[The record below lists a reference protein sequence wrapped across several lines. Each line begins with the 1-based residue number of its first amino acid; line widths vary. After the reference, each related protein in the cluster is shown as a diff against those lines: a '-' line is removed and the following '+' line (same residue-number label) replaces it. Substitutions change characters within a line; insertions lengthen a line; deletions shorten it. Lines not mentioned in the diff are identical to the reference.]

1 MLARVRG
8 RLAGFVPAGE
18 FDRKLLAPLMLGSLL
33 NPVNSSIIAVA
44 LLPIGVAFGAPPA
57 ATAWLVSA
65 LYLATAI
72 GQPVT
77 GRLIDTYGPRRVFLA
92 ATSLVGIAGVVGAL
106 APNLPVLV
114 VARVILGFGTC
125 AGYPAAMWVIRSE
138 ATRTGRAGHA
148 GVLTLLSI
156 TSQTITVIGPP
167 LGGLL
172 IGLGG
177 WRTTLALNVPLSV
190 AALLLGALRLPRTP
204 PPERGSGTRGV
215 ASLDFPGMGLFAAT
229 LVALLLFLMH
239 PASGRWYLP
248 VLAVVAAAGFAIRE
262 LRATAPFLDLRVLAG
277 NVPLLATYA
286 RQLLAGIG
294 AYALLY
300 GYTQWLEDGHDLSA
314 SAAGLVLLPMSLVA
328 IVLSATTG
336 RLRQLRGRLLAGAG
350 AQAVAGVLLLVTGP
364 DSGMWLLVLIVLI
377 GGIPRGLSNLANQ
390 TALYRQADPDRIGA
404 SAGLLRTVF
413 YLGAIVA
420 GAAQGNFLSA
430 ANPTDGLHHLA
441 LFMLVIAALLLALT
455 ALDRP
460 LHRLGSRQ
468 EPATDAPAGG
478 GVSNPQREPER
489 KETHR

>member
-8 RLAGFVPAGE
+8 RLAGFVPDEE
-18 FDRKLLAPLMLGSLL
+18 FDRKLLAPLMLGSIL

-72 GQPVT
+72 GQPVM

-92 ATSLVGIAGVVGAL
+92 ATTLVGVAGVMGAL
-106 APNLPVLV
+106 APNLPVLI

-125 AGYPAAMWVIRSE
+125 AGYPAAMWLIRSE
-138 ATRTGRAGHA
+138 ATRTGKASPV

-177 WRTTLALNVPLSV
+177 WRTTLALNVPLAA
-190 AALLLGALRLPRTP
+190 AALLLGALRLPKAP
-204 PPERGSGTRGV
+204 SLERGSGTRGP

-239 PASGRWYLP
+239 PAAGRWYLL
-248 VLAVVAAAGFAIRE
+248 VLAVVAAAGFTVRE
-262 LRATAPFLDLRVLAG
+262 LRAAEPFLDLRVLAG
-277 NVPLLATYA
+277 NPPLVATYA

-294 AYALLY
+294 AYTLLY
-300 GYTQWLEDGHDLSA
+300 GYTQWLEDGHGLSA
-314 SAAGLVLLPMSLVA
+314 GAAGLVLLPMSLVA
-328 IVLSATTG
+328 IVVSATTG

-350 AQAVAGVLLLVTGP
+350 AQALASVLLLFTGP
-364 DSGMWLLVLIVLI
+364 ESGMWLLVLIVLI
-377 GGIPRGLSNLANQ
+377 GGIPRGLNNLTNQ
-390 TALYRQADPDRIGA
+390 TVLYRQADSDRIGA

-413 YLGAIVA
+413 YLGAIIA
-420 GAAQGNFLSA
+420 SAAQGHFLSA
-430 ANPTDGLHHLA
+430 ADPTDGLHHLA
-441 LFMLVIAALLLALT
+441 VFMLVIAALFLILLM
-455 ALDRP
+455 LDRP
-460 LHRLGSRQ
+460 LHGLGSRD
-468 EPATDAPAGG
+468 EPSTDAPVGTPVG
-478 GVSNPQREPER
+478 R
-489 KETHR
+489 